1 MQAEQE
7 TQVQPVADNRTKSN
21 GLHPDKEC
29 KRNRALGRTYGRTEE
44 RESAEEAEKQSEKCT
59 WLSNII
65 ESQLKKEC

>member
-29 KRNRALGRTYGRTEE
+29 KRTGHWGELMVEQRKGNQQRRQRNRVRNVLG
-44 RESAEEAEKQSEKCT
+44 SVIS
-59 WLSNII
+59 
-65 ESQLKKEC
+65 